1 MGGGACGITREWGL
15 RVQSAKIIFCQGA
28 VGQEALSRGGA
39 NPGLRVQGAK
49 PFFQFDPLF

>member
-1 MGGGACGITREWGL
+1 MKLLLPGGGGACGITREWGL

-39 NPGLRVQGAK
+39 TVVLQYRQLVIY
-49 PFFQFDPLF
+49 